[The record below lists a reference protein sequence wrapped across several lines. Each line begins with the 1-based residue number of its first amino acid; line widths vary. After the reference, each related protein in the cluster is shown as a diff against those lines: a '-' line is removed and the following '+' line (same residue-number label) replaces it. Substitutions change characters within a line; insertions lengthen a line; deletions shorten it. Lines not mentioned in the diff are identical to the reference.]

1 MGRYTVRRLFQFIPV
16 LFGTMFLLH
25 YLQVVSIQIN
35 GNPITALFGERQP
48 PQATLDAITRSF
60 GLDDPCL
67 QQAGNPCL
75 GMFVERLGNYA
86 RGDFGVDFTL
96 QPVTSLLAEALPIT
110 LRLTAIAILFEA
122 IVGIIAGVIAGIR
135 KDRLADNFVRIS
147 TVLIISVPTFV
158 LGVLVQILSGL
169 YIGEWL
175 EARGAPEWLL
185 AVFSVTYQSEHPWAS
200 LVVPGVVLGAFSL
213 GFVARLTR
221 TSLIETLRADYVR
234 TARAKGL
241 PKSRVVGIHALRNSL
256 IPVVTYIGLDIG
268 FLMGG
273 AIVTEGIFNIPGV
286 GGLVFR
292 SVLSGEIPVVIAVAT
307 LLTLVFLVA
316 SLVVDLF
323 YAVLDPRIR
332 YE

>member
-1 MGRYTVRRLFQFIPV
+1 MGRYTIRRLLQFIPV

-25 YLQVVSIQIN
+25 YLQTVSIQIN
-35 GNPITALFGERQP
+35 GNPITALFGDRQP
-48 PQATLDAITRSF
+48 PPETLAAITRSF

-67 QQAGNPCL
+67 TQAGNPCL
-75 GMFVERLGNYA
+75 GMFGERLWNYA
-86 RGDFGVDFTL
+86 QGDFGVDFTL
-96 QPVTSLLAEALPIT
+96 QPVTDLLAEALPIT
-110 LRLTAIAILFEA
+110 LRLTLIAIVFEA

-135 KDRLADNFVRIS
+135 KDKLADNFVRIS

-175 EARGAPEWLL
+175 EDRGAPEWLL

-213 GFVARLTR
+213 GFIARLTR
-221 TSLIETLRADYVR
+221 TSLIETMRADYVR

-241 PKSRVVGIHALRNSL
+241 SKSRVVGIHALRNSL

-273 AIVTEGIFNIPGV
+273 ALVTEGIFNIPGV
-286 GGLVFR
+286 GGLVFS
-292 SVLSGEIPVVIAVAT
+292 SVRAGETPVVIAVAT
-307 LLTLVFLVA
+307 LLTLVFLLA